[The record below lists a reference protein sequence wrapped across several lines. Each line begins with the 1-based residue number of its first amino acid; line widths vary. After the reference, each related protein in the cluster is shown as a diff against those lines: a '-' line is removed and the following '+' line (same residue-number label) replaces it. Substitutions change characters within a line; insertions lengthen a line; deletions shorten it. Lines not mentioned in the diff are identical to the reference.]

1 MWKFVAVSSA
11 VAVVALSVAGCSSES
26 ESDSPKP
33 VFRETAE
40 QQTESTEK
48 TESTEQTQQQAD
60 PQPVVTETV
69 TAENKE
75 NEEEECAD
83 GGSDLQKR
91 FANGAK
97 GVLNT
102 DKDNFKFHYTVS
114 DGTYDPCAELSYA
127 VLDGAF
133 GDESGPA
140 GTGASI
146 ADGILIWSEGELVG
160 GHGITASSV
169 EEASVVGDDE
179 IELTVGNR
187 GRTTAEG
194 ITETARVRLEVED
207 DQLVPVGGDIE
218 QYKSFTDGNVQLY
231 P

>member
-1 MWKFVAVSSA
+1 MRKFVAVSSA

-33 VFRETAE
+33 VFRAASE
-40 QQTESTEK
+40 QQ

-69 TAENKE
+69 TAEN
-75 NEEEECAD
+75 EEEECAD
-83 GGSDLQKR
+83 GGSDLQTR

-102 DKDNFKFHYTVS
+102 NQDGFKFHYTVI
-114 DGTYDPCAELSYA
+114 DGAYDPCAELSYA
-127 VLDGAF
+127 VLGGAL
-133 GDESGPA
+133 GGENGPA

-160 GHGITASSV
+160 PDPRKVDTSGVSYAAWVSVADVSASKS
-169 EEASVVGDDE
+169 SG
-179 IELTVGNR
+179 
-187 GRTTAEG
+187 
-194 ITETARVRLEVED
+194 ARRLHQECRLRV
-207 DQLVPVGGDIE
+207 L
-218 QYKSFTDGNVQLY
+218 
-231 P
+231 

>member
-102 DKDNFKFHYTVS
+102 NEDDFKFHYTVI
-114 DGTYDPCAELSYA
+114 DGAYDPCAEISYA
-127 VLDGAF
+127 VLSGAL
-133 GDESGPA
+133 GDENGPA

>member
-1 MWKFVAVSSA
+1 MRKFVAVSSA

-26 ESDSPKP
+26 ESDSSKP
-33 VFRETAE
+33 VFRATAE
-40 QQTESTEK
+40 QQTESTEQ
-48 TESTEQTQQQAD
+48 TESTDTTQQQAD

-75 NEEEECAD
+75 DEEEKCAD

-114 DGTYDPCAELSYA
+114 DGAYDPCAELSYA
-127 VLDGAF
+127 VLDGAL
-133 GDESGPA
+133 GDENDPA

-146 ADGILIWSEGELVG
+146 VDGILIWSEGELVG
-160 GHGITASSV
+160 GHGITAASV
-169 EEASVVGDDE
+169 EEVSMVGDDE
-179 IELTVGNR
+179 IELTVGHR
-187 GRTTAEG
+187 GRSTAEG

-207 DQLVPVGGDIE
+207 GQLVPVGGDIE
-218 QYKSFTDGNVQLY
+218 QYKSFTGGNVQLR

>member
-1 MWKFVAVSSA
+1 MRKFVAVSSV

-33 VFRETAE
+33 VFRATAE
-40 QQTESTEK
+40 QQTESTEH
-48 TESTEQTQQQAD
+48 TQQQAD

-75 NEEEECAD
+75 NEEEKCAD
-83 GGSDLQKR
+83 GGSDFQKR

-102 DKDNFKFHYTVS
+102 DKDNFKFHYTVT
-114 DGTYDPCAELSYA
+114 DGAYDPCAELSYA

-133 GDESGPA
+133 GDENGPA

-146 ADGILIWSEGELVG
+146 AGGILIWSEGELVG

-187 GRTTAEG
+187 GRSTAEG

-218 QYKSFTDGNVQLY
+218 QYKSFTDGRMQLY

>member
-1 MWKFVAVSSA
+1 MKYLEIMRKFVAVSSA
-11 VAVVALSVAGCSSES
+11 VAVVVLSVAGCSSES

-33 VFRETAE
+33 VFRAASE
-40 QQTESTEK
+40 QQTESTE
-48 TESTEQTQQQAD
+48 QTRQQAD

-69 TAENKE
+69 TTE

-83 GGSDLQKR
+83 GGSDLQTR

-102 DKDNFKFHYTVS
+102 NQDGFKFHYTVI
-114 DGTYDPCAELSYA
+114 DGAYDPCAELSYA
-127 VLDGAF
+127 VLGGAL
-133 GDESGPA
+133 GGENGPA

-169 EEASVVGDDE
+169 EEASMVGDDE

-187 GRTTAEG
+187 GRSTAEG
-194 ITETARVRLEVED
+194 ITEPARVRLEVED

-218 QYKSFTDGNVQLY
+218 QYKSFTDGHVQLY

>member
-1 MWKFVAVSSA
+1 MRKFVAVSSA

-26 ESDSPKP
+26 ESESSKP
-33 VFRETAE
+33 VFRATAE
-40 QQTESTEK
+40 QQTESTEQ
-48 TESTEQTQQQAD
+48 TESTDTTQQQAD

-75 NEEEECAD
+75 DEEEKCAD

-114 DGTYDPCAELSYA
+114 DGAYDPCAELSYA
-127 VLDGAF
+127 VLDGAL
-133 GDESGPA
+133 GDENGPA

-160 GHGITASSV
+160 GHGITAASV
-169 EEASVVGDDE
+169 EEVSMVGDDE
-179 IELTVGNR
+179 IELTVGHR
-187 GRTTAEG
+187 GRSTAEG
-194 ITETARVRLEVED
+194 ITETARVRLDVED
-207 DQLVPVGGDIE
+207 GQLVPVGGDIE
-218 QYKSFTDGNVQLY
+218 QYKSFTGGNVQLR